1 VVLEEPESEET
12 RFFLRGARWVS
23 SELMMTELPRAI
35 RHKASSDR
43 RIDLATSLR
52 RSEVILD
59 RLTLF
64 RILPI
69 SLWRAGKI
77 FEPKLRSLDAIHVIT
92 AVENPPIDAFV
103 SHDLR
108 QLAAAR
114 RAGLPTVSPGMK
126 R

>member
-1 VVLEEPESEET
+1 
-12 RFFLRGARWVS
+12 VS
-23 SELMMTELPRAI
+23 SELMMTELPRAVRQRAAI
-35 RHKASSDR
+35 DR
-43 RIDLATSLR
+43 TVDLAVSLR

-69 SLWRAGKI
+69 HLWRAGKV

-92 AVENPPIDAFV
+92 ALENPPIDVFV

-126 R
+126 N